1 MPCTA
6 TLRRARPRP
15 DPVAAW
21 AAGAVGVGWNPGRGP
36 QRGGEGQRET
46 AGLGK
51 AVATGAP
58 PPRWLDRSK
67 RGSPGRG
74 GLWDGKAG
82 ELPHLPTLVVAPP
95 RWPMAR

>member
-1 MPCTA
+1 MGGWS
-6 TLRRARPRP
+6 R
-15 DPVAAW
+15 D
-21 AAGAVGVGWNPGRGP
+21 GGVDDWGGIGEGRG
-36 QRGGEGQRET
+36 QQGRHH
-46 AGLGK
+46 
-51 AVATGAP
+51 
-58 PPRWLDRSK
+58 LDGSIVHK